1 MNDFD
6 LQLED
11 FSKFS
16 IFPDFPITMSP
27 RAPGNNMNLQL
38 HGAAAPAAPVGPA
51 GPAGPAPGGPAPGG
65 PAPAFPASPFVP
77 QQALLSGYQQD
88 MAPQLDPSMSESPL
102 SMKSEIMTPDV
113 SIADLLS
120 LPESTLP
127 QSAIPTENMQH
138 SFVPDG
144 TIPNGIMPHD
154 LISKGAL
161 PHDMISK
168 GTMPHDMISK
178 GMVSDGTM
186 PDMIDPQMNCLEGLQ
201 GLAGEPTYTDEY
213 PSSNHEQAWFQCSS
227 GGLASSDLSR
237 AQSLDIESNSSGT
250 IHPFGSMQAPLMG
263 LASPMPVQICLQHA
277 PAPYPMSPTPGSN
290 RIIRSNHNN
299 RNRYTPA
306 QYGRGISG
314 RVPGL
319 ESHASP
325 RTNAELEQEARHAQR
340 RKSHNSV
347 EKRYR
352 YTLNAKYLQ
361 LDSAISRSAC
371 SFPVAGGSCPGSG
384 DKVHSQIALSDQEA
398 EAAVKTGSQRVSQS
412 KAGVLAGAIARLQ
425 QMADEIHM
433 LKLKVA
439 MYEASRVADSQQVH
453 DGVDAEH
460 GDEDKDAPHDVEGV

>member
-1 MNDFD
+1 
-6 LQLED
+6 
-11 FSKFS
+11 
-16 IFPDFPITMSP
+16 MSP

-38 HGAAAPAAPVGPA
+38 HGAAAPVGPVAPAGPA
-51 GPAGPAPGGPAPGG
+51 GPAGPSG

-113 SIADLLS
+113 SMADLLS

-138 SFVPDG
+138 SFMPDG

-161 PHDMISK
+161 PHDMISN
-168 GTMPHDMISK
+168 
-178 GMVSDGTM
+178 GMVPDGTM
-186 PDMIDPQMNCLEGLQ
+186 PDMMDPQMNRLEGLQ
-201 GLAGEPTYTDEY
+201 GLPGVPTYTDEY

-227 GGLASSDLSR
+227 GGLGSSDLSR
-237 AQSLDIESNSSGT
+237 AQSLDIDSNSPGT
-250 IHPFGSMQAPLMG
+250 IHSFGSMQAPLMG
-263 LASPMPVQICLQHA
+263 FTSPMPVQIHLQHA
-277 PAPYPMSPTPGSN
+277 PAPYPMSPRPGSN
-290 RIIRSNHNN
+290 RIICNNRSN

-314 RVPGL
+314 PVPGL

-352 YTLNAKYLQ
+352 HNLNAKYLQ

-371 SFPVAGGSCPGSG
+371 SFPVAGGSCPGSE
-384 DKVHSQIALSDQEA
+384 DKVHSQIAPSDQEA
-398 EAAVKTGSQRVSQS
+398 EAAVKKKGGQRASQS

-439 MYEASRVADSQQVH
+439 MCEASRVADSQQVH

-460 GDEDKDAPHDVEGV
+460 GDEDKDAPHDVEDV